1 MNFRTKNLDFNPKLN
16 FQRIVKSQFWGENSK
31 FFDFS
36 NFSEYSKIEIFCQIV
51 MKNSSSMK
59 CKLSLKLNFWTKYW
73 GLEQCADLICFFST
87 YSRKR
92 PHSHSPPLRS
102 PEPIA
107 KKHCSRP
114 TPPASP
120 ARGRRAPANSTPNG
134 VTNGHSNGNR

>member
-1 MNFRTKNLDFNPKLN
+1 MPNFTFKKVIKKFVKLCLLSREIVLNP
-16 FQRIVKSQFWGENSK
+16 IH
-31 FFDFS
+31 FD
-36 NFSEYSKIEIFCQIV
+36 EIFQ
-51 MKNSSSMK
+51 
-59 CKLSLKLNFWTKYW
+59 
-73 GLEQCADLICFFST
+73 LIFFFST

-92 PHSHSPPLRS
+92 PHTHSPPLRS

-120 ARGRRAPANSTPNG
+120 ARPSRRATANSTPNG